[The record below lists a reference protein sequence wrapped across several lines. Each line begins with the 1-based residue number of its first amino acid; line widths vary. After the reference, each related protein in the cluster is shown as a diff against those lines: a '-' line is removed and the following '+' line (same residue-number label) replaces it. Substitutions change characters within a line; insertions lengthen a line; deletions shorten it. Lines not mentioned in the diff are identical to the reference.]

1 MQASIDSIILLT
13 NYNDSF
19 SLFWF
24 AFLFHRATV
33 LLAKLDY
40 ALVSLVTAV
49 KNKKQRFASQAMC
62 FVIQYTILLPV
73 TLGVLVITALLDTA
87 TVPFLGF
94 AFFVIGYP
102 KPLRG
107 WSSSNPAH
115 ANPNGERS
123 DGHLYHSMLD
133 DLSEQLQSVID
144 EDPFSFCRD
153 RFYMLKN
160 SQMIMLVQ
168 VLERGSGFVVI
179 SVKGTE
185 LLETTIC
192 HAEELQNIN
201 NIDEDLFERGKRSL
215 NYAFALSPIRQ
226 LSFNIYDDSK
236 PSLTGIIESP
246 EFEQLVKKAFLSIIM
261 IKLKDRYVAG
271 GSKAPLYPV

>member
-1 MQASIDSIILLT
+1 M
-13 NYNDSF
+13 
-19 SLFWF
+19 
-24 AFLFHRATV
+24 
-33 LLAKLDY
+33 
-40 ALVSLVTAV
+40 
-49 KNKKQRFASQAMC
+49 
-62 FVIQYTILLPV
+62 
-73 TLGVLVITALLDTA
+73 TLGVLAISALLDTA

-102 KPLRG
+102 KPQRG

-133 DLSEQLQSVID
+133 DLSEQLESVID
-144 EDPFSFCRD
+144 EDPFSFCCD

-168 VLERGSGFVVI
+168 VLERGCGFVII

-192 HAEELQNIN
+192 HAEEL
-201 NIDEDLFERGKRSL
+201 
-215 NYAFALSPIRQ
+215 
-226 LSFNIYDDSK
+226 
-236 PSLTGIIESP
+236 
-246 EFEQLVKKAFLSIIM
+246 
-261 IKLKDRYVAG
+261 
-271 GSKAPLYPV
+271 